1 MGYTMKKKSDEEIA
15 TDDELKIIR
24 EKLETETDVFEKLKL
39 KRKLSVLEK
48 NKNNFLEARR
58 TW

>member
-1 MGYTMKKKSDEEIA
+1 MKKKSDEEIA